1 MAVRAISGSR
11 SRGIAALRAMACARR
26 SVEGWVSHFSLHLL
40 HCIGCMLRLAS
51 LKRAEMAA
59 SGSPVASTA
68 PASAENS
75 KRRDLKAGAE
85 NTHPN
90 NSPKRIN
97 GAMSADAA
105 GSVKFTKHKNQQST
119 N

>member
-75 KRRDLKAGAE
+75 KRRGQKERGKVMIAE
-85 NTHPN
+85 
-90 NSPKRIN
+90 NSPKRENRDIL
-97 GAMSADAA
+97 MERR
-105 GSVKFTKHKNQQST
+105 K
-119 N
+119 

>member
-75 KRRDLKAGAE
+75 KRREPKGGGQNIFAEKRTKREKGENLKGAGQNVE
-85 NTHPN
+85 
-90 NSPKRIN
+90 R
-97 GAMSADAA
+97 
-105 GSVKFTKHKNQQST
+105 
-119 N
+119 